1 MSKVLIVDDDPDILE
16 FLGYNFR
23 KDGYI
28 VETAENGIE
37 GLKKVETF
45 RPDLILLD
53 VMMPEMDGITTCK
66 KIRENCKNNDII
78 ITFLSARG
86 EDYSQINGLESGA
99 DDYIIKPIKPQVILS
114 KAKSLLRRKN
124 FLNEKNT
131 SDKNKIIIDE
141 QKYTVIY
148 HGKEHYLPRKEFEL
162 LKLLVSNPQ
171 KVFKREEIYEI
182 IWGKNIFVS
191 ERTLDV
197 HIRKIRQKLSN
208 DIIITI
214 KGIGYRFNSE

>member
-23 KDGYI
+23 KDGYL

-37 GLKKVETF
+37 ALKKVEIF

-53 VMMPEMDGITTCK
+53 VMMPEMDGITTCR
-66 KIRENCKNNDII
+66 KIRENPENDDII

-99 DDYIIKPIKPQVILS
+99 DDYIIKPVKPQVILS
-114 KAKSLLRRKN
+114 KAKSLLRRKKISN
-124 FLNEKNT
+124 KENKRNE
-131 SDKNKIIIDE
+131 SKIIIDE

-148 HGKEHYLPRKEFEL
+148 QGKEHYLPRKEFEL
-162 LKLLVSNPQ
+162 LKLLASNPN
-171 KVFKREEIYEI
+171 KVFKREEIYET

-208 DIIITI
+208 DIIITV